1 MSVKRRQIGKEVRRE
16 LWERENRRCGYC
28 GIKIGLCEVTVD
40 HKIPLSRGG
49 PDCRE
54 NMVCSCVGCNKLKAD
69 KTVEEFRK
77 VVGALEQDLLNDSA
91 KFRAAL
97 RFRIL
102 RENKKKRILFHF
114 EVREKKQSYG

>member
-1 MSVKRRQIGKEVRRE
+1 MSVKRRRIGTETRRE
-16 LWERENRRCGYC
+16 LWERENRRCAYC
-28 GIKIGLCEVTVD
+28 GTKIGLSEVTVD

-49 PDCRE
+49 PDSRE
-54 NMVCSCVGCNKLKAD
+54 NMVCACIGCNKLKAD

-77 VVGALEQDLLNDSA
+77 SVGAIEQDLLNESP

-102 RENKKKRILFHF
+102 RENKKKRILFQF
-114 EVREKKQSYG
+114 EARERKQRYG

>member
-1 MSVKRRQIGKEVRRE
+1 MSVKRRQIGKETRRE
-16 LWERENRRCGYC
+16 LWERECRKCAYC
-28 GIKIGLCEVTVD
+28 GMKIGLGEVTVD

-69 KTVEEFRK
+69 RTVEEFRK
-77 VVGALEQDLLNDSA
+77 VVGMLEQDLLNESP

-102 RENKKKRILFHF
+102 RENKRKRILFHF
-114 EVREKKQSYG
+114 EVREEKRRYD